1 MSEINSSNFKKEH
14 GDLAPDLVGV
24 TELTSPYFFV
34 PPSGTTA
41 ERPEDCEPGTLRFN
55 TDIGNLEIF
64 RGKTIGW
71 EQLQRR
77 ESQYL
82 GGGTGSNTGTGT
94 RGMMFNGATP
104 AFSNSI
110 TFLTVSTMGGDEDFG
125 DTTAAKA
132 NCICFGGRVRAA
144 SMGGQTT
151 PSGSS
156 WTNDVDMVIVAS
168 KGDSTDYA
176 TLTSNKKEGGGF
188 SNSIRALYVGAGYNI
203 MEYVTISQGGDFV
216 DFGDMSNGAEQ
227 CAAMSSSTRGVF
239 TMNSYVPQYTSQ
251 NTIEFV
257 EIMTTGNSTDFGDMT
272 INRFANNSGSNA
284 TRGII
289 CNGYNPSPAGAVQNI
304 AEFLTIS
311 TTGNTTDFGDTTQA
325 RYSSFG
331 SCCSGTRMVVPGG
344 YVAPTTVNTIDSFEI
359 ATTGNAIDFG
369 DLATAAGPT
378 STSNGHGGL

>member
-1 MSEINSSNFKKEH
+1 MSEINASNFKKEH

-41 ERPEDCEPGTLRFN
+41 ERPSDCEPGTLRFN
-55 TDIGNLEIF
+55 TDHGSLEVF

-71 EQLQRR
+71 EQIQRR

-94 RGMMFNGATP
+94 RGMMFNGPTP
-104 AFSNSI
+104 SFSNSI
-110 TFLTVSTMGGDEDFG
+110 RFITVSTMGGDEDFG

-156 WTNDVDMVIVAS
+156 WTNDVEMVIVAS
-168 KGDSTDYA
+168 KGNSTDYA
-176 TLTSNKKEGGGF
+176 TLTSSKKEGGGF
-188 SNSIRALYVGAGYNI
+188 SNSIRALYVGAGYNT
-203 MEYVTISQGGDFV
+203 MEYVTISQGGNFV

-227 CAAMSSSTRGVF
+227 NAAMSSPTRGVF
-239 TMNSYVPQYTSQ
+239 TMNSYVPQYSSQ

-257 EIMTTGNSTDFGDMT
+257 TMMTTGNSTDFGDMVSV
-272 INRFANNSGSNA
+272 RFANNSGSNA

-289 CNGYNPSPAGAVQNI
+289 CNGYNPSPAGAVQNTI
-304 AEFLTIS
+304 EFLTIS

-344 YVAPTTVNTIDSFEI
+344 YVAPSTVNTIDSFEI
-359 ATTGNAIDFG
+359 VTTGNAIDFG

>member
-168 KGDSTDYA
+168 KGNSTDYA

-239 TMNSYVPQYTSQ
+239 TMNSYVPQYSSQ

-257 EIMTTGNSTDFGDMT
+257 EIMTTGNSTDFGDMVS
-272 INRFANNSGSNA
+272 NRFANNSGSNA

>member
-1 MSEINSSNFKKEH
+1 MSEINASNFKKEH

-34 PPSGTTA
+34 PPSGNTA

-55 TDIGNLEIF
+55 TDIGSLEVF

-71 EQLQRR
+71 EQIQRV
-77 ESQYL
+77 ENQYL

-94 RGMMFNGATP
+94 RGMMFNAPHP
-104 AFSNSI
+104 AFSNEI
-110 TFLTVSTMGGDEDFG
+110 RFLTVSTMGGDEDFG

-156 WTNDVDMVIVAS
+156 WTDDVDMVTVAS
-168 KGDSTDYA
+168 KGNSTDYA
-176 TLTSNKKEGGGF
+176 TLTGNRKEGGGF
-188 SNSIRALYVGAGYNI
+188 SNSTRAFYVGGGYNVI
-203 MEYVTISQGGDFV
+203 QYVTISQGGNFN
-216 DFGDMSNGAEQ
+216 DFGDLSNGAEQ
-227 CAAMSSSTRGVF
+227 LAAMSSPVRGVF
-239 TMNSYVPQYTSQ
+239 SMNSYVPQYSTS

-257 EIMTTGNSTDFGDMT
+257 TMMSTGNSTDFGDMVSV
-272 INRFANNSGSNA
+272 RFANNSGSNA

-289 CNGYNPSPAGAVQNI
+289 ANGYQPSPTGGVVNSAD
-304 AEFLTIS
+304 FLTIS
-311 TTGNTTDFGDTTQA
+311 TTGNATDFGDTTQA

-331 SCCSGTRMVVPGG
+331 SCCSGTRMVMPGG
-344 YVAPTTVNTIDSFEI
+344 YVAPSVVNTMDKFEI
-359 ATTGNAIDFG
+359 TTTGNAIDFG
-369 DLATAAGPT
+369 DLATAGGPT

>member
-1 MSEINSSNFKKEH
+1 MSEIRVNNLSNESLSGGPTISGITTFS
-14 GDLAPDLVGV
+14 
-24 TELTSPYFFV
+24 SPYLFT
-34 PPSGTTA
+34 PPVGDTA
-41 ERPEDCEPGTLRFN
+41 SRPQSCPPGSLRFN
-55 TDIGNLEIF
+55 TDSAKLEYYRGN
-64 RGKTIGW
+64 TIGW
-71 EQLQRR
+71 VEIEAELTAP
-77 ESQYL
+77 L
-82 GGGTGSNTGTGT
+82 GGGTGSNTGLGV
-94 RGMMFNGATP
+94 RGMMFNGPTP
-104 AFSNSI
+104 SFSNSI
-110 TFLTVSTMGGDEDFG
+110 RFITVSTLGGDEDFG

-156 WTNDVDMVIVAS
+156 WTNDVEMVIVAS
-168 KGDSTDYA
+168 KGNSTDYA

-188 SNSIRALYVGAGYNI
+188 SNRIRALYVGAGYNT
-203 MEYVTISQGGDFV
+203 MEYVTISQGGNFV

-227 CAAMSSSTRGVF
+227 NAAMSSPTRGVF
-239 TMNSYVPQYTSQ
+239 TMNSYVPQYSAQ

-257 EIMTTGNSTDFGDMT
+257 EIMTTGNSTDFGDMVSV
-272 INRFANNSGSNA
+272 RFANNSGSNA

-289 CNGYNPSPAGAVQNI
+289 CNGYNPSPAGAVQNTI
-304 AEFLTIS
+304 EFLTMS

-344 YVAPTTVNTIDSFEI
+344 YVAPSTVNTIDSFEI
-359 ATTGNAIDFG
+359 ATTGNAVDFG